1 MKNREK
7 VPVTDADW
15 ANLVREI
22 ERESAKDF
30 AAIDEIALYNQEKA
44 LRAFQNHRVALQH
57 FNQTTGY
64 GYDDIGRDNLC
75 RVFAEIVGAESSLV
89 SPHILS
95 GTHALST
102 ALFGI
107 LRPGDLMVSVAG
119 APYDT
124 LLDIIHKPG
133 TGSLADFGILY
144 EEIPLLESGAFDF
157 KHIEDIIRNKRPK
170 MIFVQ
175 RSRGYAARNPFSC
188 SEIGALAGFVK
199 NISPET
205 IVFCDNCYGEFTEK
219 SEPVGA
225 GADLMAG
232 SMIKNAG
239 GGIAPNG
246 GYIAG
251 RKELVELCANRLTT
265 PSTGAEIGS
274 YAGGYQYFY
283 QGLFLAPHVTA
294 QALKGAVFMGRLMR
308 AIGYR
313 LIPEPGKNC
322 FDIIRA
328 VEFDSAEELIEFVR
342 QIQFSSPVDS
352 YVTPFPWDM
361 PGYRD
366 QIIMAAGCFVQGSS
380 IELSCD
386 APIRP
391 PYIAYVQG
399 GLTYEHVK
407 IAALRCAKKLC
418 EMHPSHS

>member
-1 MKNREK
+1 MTRERKLVSDKN
-7 VPVTDADW
+7 W
-15 ANLVREI
+15 AELVRVI
-22 ERESAKDF
+22 ERESAEEF
-30 AAIDEIALYNQEKA
+30 SSIDDISLFNQEKV

-75 RVFAEIVGAESSLV
+75 RVFAEIVGAESALV

-95 GTHALST
+95 GTHALSI
-102 ALFGI
+102 ALFGV
-107 LRPGDLMVSVAG
+107 LRPGDLMISAAG

-133 TGSLADFGILY
+133 TGSLADFGVRY

-157 KHIEDIIRNKRPK
+157 ERIGESVRAKRPK
-170 MIFVQ
+170 MIFMQ

-188 SEIGALAGFVK
+188 SEIGALVKFVK
-199 NISPET
+199 QIAPET

-219 SEPVGA
+219 TEPVALGI
-225 GADLMAG
+225 DLMAG

-246 GYIAG
+246 GYISG
-251 RKELVELCANRLTT
+251 RQKLVELCANRLTT

-283 QGLFLAPHVTA
+283 QGLFLAPHTTA
-294 QALKGAVFMGRLMR
+294 QALKGAVFMGKLMQ

-313 LIPEPGKNC
+313 LVPESGNNC

-328 VEFDSAEELIEFVR
+328 VEFDTAEELIEFVR

-361 PGYRD
+361 PGYQD

-418 EMHPSHS
+418 QMRS

>member
-30 AAIDEIALYNQEKA
+30 AAIDEIALYNQEKV

-157 KHIEDIIRNKRPK
+157 EHIENVVRNKRPK

-294 QALKGAVFMGRLMR
+294 QALKGAVFMGRLMQ
-308 AIGYR
+308 AVGYR
-313 LIPEPGKNC
+313 LIPEPSENC

-418 EMHPSHS
+418 EMRPSHS

>member
-1 MKNREK
+1 MTEK
-7 VPVTDADW
+7 DW
-15 ANLVREI
+15 ADLAARI
-22 ERESAKDF
+22 EQSCAKEF
-30 AAIDEIALYNQEKA
+30 AAIDEISLFNQEKV
-44 LRAFQNHRVALQH
+44 LDAFQEHRVALQH

-75 RVFAEIVGAESSLV
+75 RVFASIVGAESALV

-107 LRPGDLMVSVAG
+107 LRPGDLLLSAAG

-124 LLDIIHKPG
+124 LLDIIHKKG
-133 TGSLADFGILY
+133 TGSLADFGVRY
-144 EEIPLLESGAFDF
+144 EEIPLIESGDFDF
-157 KHIEDIIRNKRPK
+157 DAIERVLKKEKPK
-170 MIFVQ
+170 MVFLQ

-188 SEIGALAGFVK
+188 AQIEKIARFVK
-199 NISPET
+199 KYSPES
-205 IVFCDNCYGEFTEK
+205 VLFCDNCYGEFTEK
-219 SEPVGA
+219 KEPTQIGV
-225 GADLMAG
+225 DLMAG

-251 RKELVELCANRLTT
+251 RSDLVELCANRLTT
-265 PSTGAEIGS
+265 PSTGMEIGS
-274 YAGGYQYFY
+274 YAGGYQSFY
-283 QGLFLAPHVTA
+283 QGIFLAPHVTA
-294 QALKGAVFMGRLMR
+294 QALKGAVFLGKLMESM
-308 AIGYR
+308 GYR
-313 LIPEPGKNC
+313 LVPQPSDEC
-322 FDIIRA
+322 FDLIRA
-328 VEFDSAEELIEFVR
+328 IQFDTEDELIEFVR
-342 QIQFSSPVDS
+342 QIQYASPVDS

-391 PYIAYVQG
+391 PYIVYVQG

-407 IAALRCAKKLC
+407 IAALRCARKLSALKKQV
-418 EMHPSHS
+418 

>member
-15 ANLVREI
+15 ASLVREI

-30 AAIDEIALYNQEKA
+30 ASIDEIALFNQEKV

-64 GYDDIGRDNLC
+64 GYDDIGRDSLC

-157 KHIEDIIRNKRPK
+157 KHIEDVIRNKRPK

-199 NISPET
+199 KISPET

-225 GADLMAG
+225 GADLLAG

-294 QALKGAVFMGRLMR
+294 QALKGAVFMGRLMQ
-308 AIGYR
+308 AVGYR
-313 LIPEPGKNC
+313 LIPEPGENC

-361 PGYRD
+361 PGYQD

-418 EMHPSHS
+418 EMRPSHS